1 MNKKRT
7 VNPYE
12 PKCEFRVDYVY
23 KKDATYKMV
32 ILYDFWLQDT
42 AKQEQGEL
50 FMDIVD
56 TDR

>member
-1 MNKKRT
+1 MERKI
-7 VNPYE
+7 NPYE
-12 PKCEFRVDYVY
+12 PKFEFRVEYVS